1 MTTDQGD
8 SVAEIGRYRCTKW
21 SSNVRG
27 RFAEARF
34 LLYLWQERG
43 TPPRAT
49 VPMSDNFAGHYPI
62 EQRKGEIDR
71 LEAQGVSFAPDARR
85 MLELIGVQPG
95 WTCLD
100 MGCGPRGITDIM
112 SECVGPAGRVVGLD
126 KDDVSLSYAKVHAAG
141 NVEFRRGDVY
151 ESGLPGA
158 TFDLVHMRFVASTA
172 GDPEG
177 LLREAIR
184 LARPGGVIALQEPDA
199 ETYAC
204 YPPHPAWDRLMTA
217 MLGAFTDSDV
227 YLARRL
233 YRMAREVGLTD
244 VHYRPVLIG
253 IRSTDPMIDHLPSTV
268 ESLRRTILKLGL
280 LSEAEFPVL
289 LEQCRKHL
297 RDPGTVLR
305 SFTVAQVW
313 GRKSV

>member
-1 MTTDQGD
+1 M
-8 SVAEIGRYRCTKW
+8 AEIGRLPAWTIRYPER
-21 SSNVRG
+21 
-27 RFAEARF
+27 EARPF
-34 LLYLWQERG
+34 TTSDG
-43 TPPRAT
+43 SI
-49 VPMSDNFAGHYPI
+49 MSSFAGNYPI
-62 EQRKGEIDR
+62 EHRKGEIER
-71 LEAQGVSFAPDARR
+71 LEAQGQSFAPDARR
-85 MLELIGVQPG
+85 MLELIDVQPG
-95 WTCLD
+95 WACLD
-100 MGCGPRGITDIM
+100 IGCGPRGITDIM
-112 SECVGPAGRVVGLD
+112 SERVGPTGRVVGLD
-126 KDDVSLSYAKVHAAG
+126 KDEGFLAYASAHAPG
-141 NVEFRRGDVY
+141 NVAFRRGDAY
-151 ESGLPGA
+151 ASGLPA
-158 TFDLVHMRFVASTA
+158 AMFDLVHMRFIASTA

-217 MLGAFTDSDV
+217 MLGAFTGSDV

-233 YRMAREVGLTD
+233 YRMARDAGLTD
-244 VHYRPVLIG
+244 VYYRPVLIG
-253 IRSTDPMIDHLPSTV
+253 IRSNDPMIDHLPSTV
-268 ESLRRTILKLGL
+268 ESLRSTILKLGL